1 MNTFT
6 TNCDISQSQSANQN
20 VTNCDISQSQSANQ
34 NVTFISVISVSKS
47 CLQLSKNLFGGE
59 NPFASRS
66 TEKDAADTEFED
78 GPIPAS
84 KTTPN
89 E

>member
-1 MNTFT
+1 MG
-6 TNCDISQSQSANQN
+6 
-20 VTNCDISQSQSANQ
+20 
-34 NVTFISVISVSKS
+34 FIDLIVNRI
-47 CLQLSKNLFGGE
+47 FGGE
-59 NPFASRS
+59 NPLASRS

-84 KTTPN
+84 NNTPK

>member
-1 MNTFT
+1 M
-6 TNCDISQSQSANQN
+6 
-20 VTNCDISQSQSANQ
+20 
-34 NVTFISVISVSKS
+34 
-47 CLQLSKNLFGGE
+47 LLYLFGGK

-78 GPIPAS
+78 GPIPAPNN
-84 KTTPN
+84 TPN